1 MIIRAGAL
9 LTLDGPPV
17 AGGELRVSGNRIAN
31 VGAKGSLP
39 QTDGAEEVIDLGD
52 HIVLPGLINAHCHLD
67 YTMMRSAIAP
77 PASFSAWV
85 QRINAIKRSLD
96 SDDYLAAIARGFSE
110 LKRWGTTTVCNIEA
124 FPELM
129 PRMPAP
135 PIRTWWFYEMID
147 IRHRI
152 TTDEVVAGALMFFQR
167 RDETAGGF
175 GLSPHAPY
183 TASTMLYHLANDCA
197 GTLEMPLMTHVAESR
212 EELEMFR
219 DGRGPLYDFM
229 ASLRRPMH
237 DCGGGNTP
245 FGQLWKS
252 HSIDANWLLT
262 HMNELTEDD
271 FALLAELPIGGAPN
285 VVHCPGSHRY
295 FRHSPF
301 PYRRLHGLG
310 VNICVG
316 TDSLASNDSLS
327 LLSELRRLQR
337 AEPWLDASQLLRT
350 VTVNPARAL
359 RRENQ
364 LGRITAGALA
374 DLIAIP
380 FSHKMETIYEEVVAF
395 AQAVPWMMIDG
406 KIR

>member
-1 MIIRAGAL
+1 MIIRAGAV
-9 LTLDGPPV
+9 LTMDGPPIP
-17 AGGELRVSGNRIAN
+17 GGEVRISGNRITGVEA
-31 VGAKGSLP
+31 GGSLRA
-39 QTDGAEEVIDLGD
+39 DASGDVIDLTD
-52 HIVLPGLINAHCHLD
+52 HVVMPGLINAHCHLD
-67 YTMMRSAIAP
+67 YTMMRRAIAP
-77 PASFSAWV
+77 PRSFTAWV

-96 SDDYLAAIARGFSE
+96 SDDYLAAIARGFEE

-129 PRMPAP
+129 PRLPAA

-183 TASTMLYHLANDCA
+183 TASTMLFHLANDCA
-197 GTLEMPLMTHVAESR
+197 ATLEMPLMTHVAESR

-219 DGRGPLYDFM
+219 DARGPLYEFM
-229 ASLRRPMH
+229 ASLRRPMD
-237 DCGGGNTP
+237 DCGGDTP
-245 FGQLWKS
+245 FGRLWKTGA
-252 HSIDANWLLT
+252 IDSTWLLT

-271 FALLAELPIGGAPN
+271 FALLATLPLGAAPN

-301 PYRRLHGLG
+301 AYRRLHALG

-327 LLSELRRLQR
+327 LLAELRLLQR
-337 AEPWLDASQLLRT
+337 TEPWLEASELLRT
-350 VTVNPARAL
+350 ITVNPARAL

-364 LGRITAGALA
+364 LGRITPGALA

-380 FSHKMETIYEEVVAF
+380 FSHKMETIHQEVVAF
-395 AQAVPWMMIDG
+395 AQPIPWTMIDG
-406 KIR
+406 KIRL